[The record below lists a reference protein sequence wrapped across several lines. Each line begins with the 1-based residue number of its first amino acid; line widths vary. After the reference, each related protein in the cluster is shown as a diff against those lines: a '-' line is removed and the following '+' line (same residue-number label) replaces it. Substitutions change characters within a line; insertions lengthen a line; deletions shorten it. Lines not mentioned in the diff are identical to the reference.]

1 MFFCKSRRVDWSNER
16 YVRLYTRDSVTWS
29 LLSWEAQAL
38 LCFLLRKVDRAG
50 VMDLGGNEPARAA
63 AAVVRMPLDV
73 VERALPELTAA
84 GVFEISETAMV
95 MPNYIEAQEAKS
107 SDKQRQSES
116 RGRRRDRARAGAD
129 VTQRDTSSQPVTRG
143 HDVSHDVTPSL
154 AKPSQAEPSCTER
167 ESPAKPAT
175 RAKRPKKPRTPKP
188 PTPQEIEIAQHLYDS
203 IISHSPH
210 LFADE
215 SPAETQRTLTTWCK
229 SIKTAMNKGMTVES
243 ARLCIDYA
251 HHPSDPSRSAD
262 GSFSWWGNLLSGS
275 SLLKQWKQ
283 KKLYADATA
292 WAKRGSQ
299 HKATGQRTEEDRA
312 RVRKIHEWL
321 QA

>member
-116 RGRRRDRARAGAD
+116 RGRRRDRARAGVP
-129 VTQRDTSSQPVTRG
+129 VTPRDTSSQPVTRG

-167 ESPAKPAT
+167 ESPAKPAP
-175 RAKRPKKPRTPKP
+175 ASPKP
-188 PTPQEIEIAQHLYDS
+188 PPPEAIEIAQYLYDAIREHTPDAFS
-203 IISHSPH
+203 TEPNKVEE
-210 LFADE
+210 L
-215 SPAETQRTLTTWCK
+215 LLGWCDAIRLGMERGTK
-229 SIKTAMNKGMTVES
+229 ATRKQKGYTGPNMTVKGAKAVIDLAHRGS
-243 ARLCIDYA
+243 DDFWHTNMISGASLRNCYARLVIEARKA
-251 HHPSDPSRSAD
+251 HASKS
-262 GSFSWWGNLLSGS
+262 
-275 SLLKQWKQ
+275 
-283 KKLYADATA
+283 TE
-292 WAKRGSQ
+292 
-299 HKATGQRTEEDRA
+299 RTEEDRA